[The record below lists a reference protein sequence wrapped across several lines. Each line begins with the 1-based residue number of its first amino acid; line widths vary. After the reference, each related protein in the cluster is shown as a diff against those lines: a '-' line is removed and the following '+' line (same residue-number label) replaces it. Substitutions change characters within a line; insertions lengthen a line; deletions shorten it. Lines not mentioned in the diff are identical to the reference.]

1 MLISHGP
8 TGLGGWLP
16 TGTRMALPS
25 STAAEY
31 PNTQTP
37 TYYPSQT
44 PAAFIKAAASVPSV
58 AAGAAG
64 FYDDV
69 VAYLKI
75 DDLAHLAK
83 LDARDW
89 PEALQTATDIQN
101 FSVAT
106 TSNLTNTATTNQFIT
121 TTVNTSP
128 SSTEEF
134 QQTTSS
140 GGVAGGDYLGS
151 GSSANPYSA
160 CLWWPNQI
168 NLYSPPTATTS
179 TASWVSNVITFT
191 TAASHNLSTGDTV
204 IVTNASPSGY
214 NGTYT
219 VTATPTS
226 TKFTVANAVNPG
238 AWVSGGTIKRV
249 STLTGRTLTLT
260 TGTSWSSSTSTI
272 TFTTATSHNLVVGD
286 VITVTGASPSG
297 YNGTYAVTST
307 PTSYTFTVAQASN
320 PGAWTSGGT
329 FTSGRFWSGGVI
341 TFTTTANHNYSV
353 GTVVVVSGA
362 SPAGYDGTYTVT
374 AVPSPTTFSVA
385 QAVNPGNW
393 VSGGTVT
400 PGFRRT
406 LIVSVEAAFNLLG
419 SNTDAGGGV
428 VLGFLPTDGYW
439 VNASS
444 PGAISLTPSLSI
456 TSASY
461 SFGTI
466 TYTTSGQLPFVT
478 GNTVTVSGMSY
489 SNYNGTYTNIAVTG
503 SNTFTV
509 SSSWPGSSSSSGG
522 TVTGTLCGS
531 SSSSS
536 RIGWENSSDGN
547 LPTPRFGVEMD
558 MQYSNTRND
567 PNGQQN
573 HVAVDGSGVTHG
585 SIAGS
590 NVGSSGS
597 ATASC
602 SNSSSTY
609 ATTPLVPPVSLA
621 SGTSWSGGVI
631 TFTTSTNHNLSTGT
645 MITVTGASP
654 SGYNGSYAITA
665 TPSSNSFTV
674 AQPSNPGTWTSRRD
688 RRNQ

>member
-1 MLISHGP
+1 M
-8 TGLGGWLP
+8 
-16 TGTRMALPS
+16 
-25 STAAEY
+25 
-31 PNTQTP
+31 
-37 TYYPSQT
+37 
-44 PAAFIKAAASVPSV
+44 
-58 AAGAAG
+58 
-64 FYDDV
+64 
-69 VAYLKI
+69 
-75 DDLAHLAK
+75 
-83 LDARDW
+83 
-89 PEALQTATDIQN
+89 
-101 FSVAT
+101 
-106 TSNLTNTATTNQFIT
+106 
-121 TTVNTSP
+121 
-128 SSTEEF
+128 
-134 QQTTSS
+134 
-140 GGVAGGDYLGS
+140 
-151 GSSANPYSA
+151 
-160 CLWWPNQI
+160 
-168 NLYSPPTATTS
+168 
-179 TASWVSNVITFT
+179 
-191 TAASHNLSTGDTV
+191 
-204 IVTNASPSGY
+204 
-214 NGTYT
+214 
-219 VTATPTS
+219 
-226 TKFTVANAVNPG
+226 
-238 AWVSGGTIKRV
+238 

-406 LIVSVEAAFNLLG
+406 LIVSVQAAFNLLG

-558 MQYSNTRND
+558 MQY
-567 PNGQQN
+567 
-573 HVAVDGSGVTHG
+573 
-585 SIAGS
+585 
-590 NVGSSGS
+590 
-597 ATASC
+597 
-602 SNSSSTY
+602 
-609 ATTPLVPPVSLA
+609 TTPEMIQTV
-621 SGTSWSGGVI
+621 
-631 TFTTSTNHNLSTGT
+631 NKT
-645 MITVTGASP
+645 MSP
-654 SGYNGSYAITA
+654 
-665 TPSSNSFTV
+665 
-674 AQPSNPGTWTSRRD
+674 WTEAG
-688 RRNQ
+688 